1 MVLRARMQLPE
12 DLFPVHPWAAEARVY
27 TGEFVQEA
35 ETIFALAN
43 GYLGLRGSHE
53 ENHPV
58 VEPGTYLNGFYELR
72 SIVYGEKAYGFPET
86 GQTMLNCPDG
96 KILKLYVDDEP
107 FDVDG
112 REIEDYARRLDLAEG
127 ILVRRL
133 VWRHPNGKCVHYRT
147 TRLVSFINRHCA
159 LIDAELWI
167 EGQGAQV
174 TFSSE
179 LGRTAPMTDALDPED
194 PRLGN
199 QLGAHAL
206 GLLASACAGTRGL
219 LSFATQRS
227 GARVA
232 CGMDHLLET
241 DNPWTVE
248 SGVDGET
255 TRVTFR
261 IDAAADR
268 PVRLTKYLAYHHS
281 RHRSGEEL
289 GRQVGWTL
297 DSAKEAGVAAMLRR
311 QREAVQEFWARSDV
325 AVVDHDARTQQ
336 VIRWNLYQ
344 LLQASA
350 CVDGAGIGARGLTGQ
365 TYEGHYF
372 WDTEV
377 YVLPF
382 LVYTNPRIARSLL
395 KFRYD
400 KLDKARRRARELGH
414 RGCLFPWRTISGEEA
429 SAYYAASTAQYHI
442 NADIAFALR
451 KYVDITG
458 DVAFL
463 HDYGAEILVE
473 TARLWLDLGYYNFHK
488 DAQFCIAG
496 VTGPDEYTAI
506 VNNNYFTN
514 LMARENL
521 RDAAATVRRLRDD
534 APAAFAR
541 LVRNTALEEEELDE
555 WEQAAAHMYLPTDD
569 KLNIH
574 LQDDSFIDKPIWDF
588 LRTPPEHYPLL
599 LYYHPL
605 NLYRHQ
611 VIKQADILLAMF
623 LLSHEFSRE
632 EKKRNF
638 DYYDP
643 LTTHDS
649 SLSVCVQSIIAN
661 EIGEHDKA
669 LEYFHFA
676 ATMDLSDV
684 GGNVKHGAHIA
695 SIGGTWLALVYGFGG
710 LRDHRGE
717 IRFDPCLPKLWQGL
731 RFHLEIRGSRLS
743 IACAHDRTRY
753 TLLAGPPLAFHHR
766 GTAVELTP
774 ASPVAELAETA
785 AADDPGDGGSGSRPG
800 ASVPA

>member
-1 MVLRARMQLPE
+1 MVLRTRLQLPE
-12 DLFPVHPWAAEARVY
+12 DLFPVDPWGIESRLY

-53 ENHPV
+53 ENHPA

-72 SIVYGEKAYGFPET
+72 PITYGEKAYGFPDT

-107 FDVDG
+107 FDVDT
-112 REIEDYARRLDLAEG
+112 REVADYRRRLDMAKGLKSRE
-127 ILVRRL
+127 LTWL
-133 VWRHPNGKCVHYRT
+133 HPNGKRIRYRT
-147 TRLVSFINRHCA
+147 TRLVSFTNRHLA
-159 LIDAELWI
+159 AIHAEI
-167 EGQGAQV
+167 TVEGDGASV
-174 TFSSE
+174 ILASE
-179 LGRTAPMTDALDPED
+179 LGRTAPMTEAQDPED
-194 PRLGN
+194 PRLGTR
-199 QLGAHAL
+199 LGEQAL
-206 GLLASACAGTRGL
+206 RPLGTADGAACRAV
-219 LSFATQRS
+219 LSFGTQLS
-227 GARVA
+227 GARMA
-232 CGMDHLLET
+232 CGMDHVVEC
-241 DNPWTVE
+241 DEPWDVRL
-248 SGVDGET
+248 D
-255 TRVTFR
+255 VTEQGAQAVFR
-261 IDAAADR
+261 IDAPAGR
-268 PVRLTKYLAYHHS
+268 TIRLTKFLAYHHS
-281 RHRSGEEL
+281 RHRPADEL
-289 GRQVGWTL
+289 RRQVGWTL
-297 DSAKEAGVAAMLRR
+297 DAAAACGFGELAAR
-311 QREAVQEFWARSDV
+311 QERAVGDFWQRADV
-325 AVVDHDARTQQ
+325 KVSDHDDRTQQ

-372 WDTEV
+372 WDTEI

-382 LVYTNPRIARSLL
+382 ICYTAPRIARSLL

-400 KLDKARRRARELGH
+400 KLDRARRRARELGH
-414 RGCLFPWRTISGEEA
+414 RGALFPWRTISGDEA

-442 NADIAFALR
+442 DADIAYALR

-463 HDYGAEILVE
+463 HDYGVEILVE
-473 TARLWLDLGYYNFHK
+473 TARLYLSLGYYNFHRN
-488 DAQFCIAG
+488 AQFCIAG

-521 RDAAATVRRLRDD
+521 RYAAESVRTVARDHPT
-534 APAAFAR
+534 AYAR
-541 LVRNTALEEEELDE
+541 LVRATELDE
-555 WEQAAAHMYLPTDD
+555 DEVEDWEQAASHMFLPYDD
-569 KLNIH
+569 ALGIH
-574 LQDDSFIDKPIWDF
+574 LQDDSFTDKPIWDF
-588 LRTPPEHYPLL
+588 LRTPSDHYPLL

-611 VIKQADILLAMF
+611 VIKQADIILAMF
-623 LLSHEFSRE
+623 LLSHEFSVE
-632 EKKRNF
+632 EKRRNF

-661 EIGEHDKA
+661 EIGEHKKA

-710 LRDHRGE
+710 LRDHGGHL
-717 IRFDPCLPKLWQGL
+717 RFDPKLPEIWSGL
-731 RFHLEIRGSRLS
+731 TFHLEVRGSRLC
-743 IACAHDRTRY
+743 IEAGHDRTRY
-753 TLLAGPPLAFHHR
+753 TLLQGPAVDLTHR
-766 GTAVELTP
+766 GRNVTLTP
-774 ASPVAELAETA
+774 DAPVAELAENAEA
-785 AADDPGDGGSGSRPG
+785 AAE
-800 ASVPA
+800 